1 MAQLVSD
8 ARYALNLLWRA
19 TRVRRTIYN
28 MTVDDS
34 QSNDQLFKEV
44 FSVIELIRPSIR
56 ADGGDIELVS
66 VDQDGVVSIRFLG
79 ECIGCPSL
87 DMTLQGGIEVMLK
100 NRIDWVTQVQAVG

>member
-1 MAQLVSD
+1 M
-8 ARYALNLLWRA
+8 
-19 TRVRRTIYN
+19 
-28 MTVDDS
+28 
-34 QSNDQLFKEV
+34 
-44 FSVIELIRPSIR
+44 
-56 ADGGDIELVS
+56 GGDIELVS